1 MVRDNRHASAYL
13 FGALCPDRAV
23 GAAMITPGANTEA
36 MNLHLTEI
44 STQVAPNAQ
53 ALVLGDGAGWHQ
65 RGKELKELTTSPC
78 WPCRPTHPN

>member
-44 STQVAPNAQ
+44 STRVAPNAQ
-53 ALVLGDGAGWHQ
+53 ALVLGDGWHQ
-65 RGKELKELTTSPC
+65 RGKELKDLTTSFC